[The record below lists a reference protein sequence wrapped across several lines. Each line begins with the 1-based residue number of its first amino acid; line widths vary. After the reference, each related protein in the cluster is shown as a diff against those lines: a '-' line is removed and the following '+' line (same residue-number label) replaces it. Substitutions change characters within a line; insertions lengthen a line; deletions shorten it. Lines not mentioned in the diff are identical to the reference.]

1 MTLKTCPGR
10 SITKPVG
17 TTKSPTAT
25 IEATPRP
32 IQPAKRLRL
41 GGFGASKKVIALMLG
56 SPARNSAK
64 DANALGEQEEFGS
77 GFAAFRAEGKVVF
90 Y

>member
-1 MTLKTCPGR
+1 
-10 SITKPVG
+10 
-17 TTKSPTAT
+17 
-25 IEATPRP
+25 
-32 IQPAKRLRL
+32 
-41 GGFGASKKVIALMLG
+41 MLG

>member
-1 MTLKTCPGR
+1 LKTCPGR

-25 IEATPRP
+25 IDATPRP

-41 GGFGASKKVIALMLG
+41 GGFGVSKKVIAPMLG
-56 SPARNSAK
+56 SPARNSAE
-64 DANALGEQEEFGS
+64 DANALGEQEELGS
-77 GFAAFRAEGKVVF
+77 GFAVFHVLGRVVF
-90 Y
+90 Q